1 MSATQERAVRPLR
14 SALRLA
20 SRPGPLGVIAVLL
33 VIPMVFLTTVTVTS
47 EQTVSDPTKVSI
59 SALDSRAGLLEDS
72 LTGRRALARFFV
84 VTNPFGRLFR
94 ISARGY
100 LPTALV
106 VYPPVGRNV
115 VLGRDLPPAPSVLF
129 RPFVEGISALNDK
142 AVFQVSRITPKG
154 AKEVLTTDTG
164 IVASFRLGPARPI
177 TPSIIEFWRLELES
191 YDASPPLRAHMLMV
205 WNTPRELKWAGDLS
219 PGDSLQAEILRRGKV
234 IARASFAVTRDPLMD
249 VLIMDLPIE
258 SSPRP

>member
-1 MSATQERAVRPLR
+1 MGSRSRKLAVENPRRWSAGA
-14 SALRLA
+14 
-20 SRPGPLGVIAVLL
+20 
-33 VIPMVFLTTVTVTS
+33 
-47 EQTVSDPTKVSI
+47 
-59 SALDSRAGLLEDS
+59 
-72 LTGRRALARFFV
+72 TGGC
-84 VTNPFGRLFR
+84 NGR
-94 ISARGY
+94 
-100 LPTALV
+100 
-106 VYPPVGRNV
+106 
-115 VLGRDLPPAPSVLF
+115 
-129 RPFVEGISALNDK
+129 
-142 AVFQVSRITPKG
+142 
-154 AKEVLTTDTG
+154 
-164 IVASFRLGPARPI
+164 PARPI

>member
-1 MSATQERAVRPLR
+1 MEHTARRVVMTRIVTTSAREPPSGAMRLVVLLALVAVALCWLQHHIGFQFAKLGVIAAATTAWTAIEKIRDVLGQKSAMSATQERAVRPLR

-115 VLGRDLPPAPSVLF
+115 VL
-129 RPFVEGISALNDK
+129 
-142 AVFQVSRITPKG
+142 
-154 AKEVLTTDTG
+154 
-164 IVASFRLGPARPI
+164 
-177 TPSIIEFWRLELES
+177 
-191 YDASPPLRAHMLMV
+191 
-205 WNTPRELKWAGDLS
+205 
-219 PGDSLQAEILRRGKV
+219 
-234 IARASFAVTRDPLMD
+234 
-249 VLIMDLPIE
+249 
-258 SSPRP
+258 